1 MQDTN
6 IQPDLSEGKDRGGI
20 YLDDDKYEDDSRVIK
35 SVTEPFDTNIQAR
48 EGTEN
53 NTDEIE
59 EKSTEEL
66 PDR

>member
-1 MQDTN
+1 MYCKWDT
-6 IQPDLSEGKDRGGI
+6 
-20 YLDDDKYEDDSRVIK
+20 RVIK